1 MFFSEMKRLLKNI
14 IVCTFVAVLA
24 TLMSCQNED
33 FGFTKEDVRVGVYNR
48 NFDKV
53 YGPVNPRQSWD
64 FTRHGSFSRNTRAGE
79 TQNTP
84 SSYIEEYTVNAQG
97 QKISTYTYRK
107 KYMVEDLGSTADF
120 DFNDI
125 VFTVTHVMT
134 VTKNASNEWI
144 STTKNTTASLVWLCG
159 TIPFSIKV
167 GDTILG
173 NGKHAGKNGDGAG
186 YNPAG
191 DNDYSDLMNVSVD
204 GYNPDLNN
212 VSVTVWPNEAGLTQ
226 NEITNVD
233 NAIGKTIS
241 FPVSGSHP
249 YIIVCDVNTPL
260 AAENVNFNISQF
272 ANFRPVLT
280 AGNTTIL
287 SEPLSVDWSGNGLK
301 KAVAFNIADYE
312 DYQMSGFDLTE
323 HVGKDLIINVAPTDF
338 SRASFRANDA
348 SWNEVF
354 MSYNN
359 YVDDNSGATDKNCPF
374 PFYGDVKFPITQTM
388 VDNGLLITG
397 SGYTINKIS
406 IDLERQDPVP
416 SADYRQYGTSIA
428 YRPAGGNN
436 TPASADIQDVLM
448 IKNNGNANMTISLI
462 VKGGEHGI
470 WYDTQNV
477 FFSKEPTH
485 SYNYPDAR
493 VQTQIN
499 WERLGTNTYRVY
511 FDIHVRT
518 LETHLANGC
527 NYIGIMLY
535 NTDTYKAEAI
545 CIR

>member
-1 MFFSEMKRLLKNI
+1 MKKLLKNI
-14 IVCTFVAVLA
+14 IVCTFVVILA
-24 TLMSCQNED
+24 TLMSCQEEE
-33 FGFTKEDVRVGVYNR
+33 FGYTKDEVRAGVYNR

-53 YGPVNPRQSWD
+53 YGPVNSRQSWD
-64 FTRHGSFSRNTRAGE
+64 FTQKGSFSRTRAGE

-84 SSYIEEYTVNAQG
+84 SSYTEEHTVDAQG
-97 QKISTYTYRK
+97 QKVSTYTYRK
-107 KYMVEDLGSTADF
+107 KYMVEDLGSTVDF

-134 VTKNASNEWI
+134 VTKNASNEWV

-167 GDTILG
+167 GNTVLG
-173 NGKHAGKNGDGAG
+173 NGKHAGNNGDGNG

-191 DNDYSDLMNVSVD
+191 DSDYSDLMNVPVT
-204 GYNPDLNN
+204 GYDPDLNN
-212 VSVTVWPNEAGLTQ
+212 VSVTVWPYEAGLTQ
-226 NEITNVD
+226 NEITNV
-233 NAIGKTIS
+233 NSAIGNTIS
-241 FPVSGSHP
+241 FPSVGDHP

-260 AAENVNFNISQF
+260 APENTNFDISQF
-272 ANFRPVLT
+272 TNFRPVLP

-287 SEPLSVDWSGNGLK
+287 SEPLSVDWNGNGLK
-301 KAVAFNIADYE
+301 KAVAFNIADNT

-348 SWNEVF
+348 SWKEVY

-359 YVDDNSGATDKNCPF
+359 YVDDESQDNKNCPF
-374 PFYGDVKFPITQTM
+374 PLFGDVKLPITQAM

-416 SADYRQYGTSIA
+416 SADYSHYGTSIA
-428 YRPAGGNN
+428 YRPAGGSN

-462 VKGGEHGI
+462 VKGQDWGI
-470 WYDTQNV
+470 EYDKQNV
-477 FFSKEPTH
+477 YFSKEPQFTW
-485 SYNYPDAR
+485 NAPDALFA
-493 VQTQIN
+493 TQIN
-499 WERLGTNTYRVY
+499 WERIDTNTYRVY

-518 LETHLANGC
+518 LDTHLANGC